1 MNDIQKKM
9 SQAALYDILA
19 EEATE
24 LAHAALKMSRKL
36 RNESPTPMSISEIT
50 AYVIEEFTDVTLC
63 AKILDLSPDEGL
75 MAFKQNRWTER
86 LNSSQKI
93 HTL

>member
-1 MNDIQKKM
+1 MNDIQKRM

-50 AYVIEEFTDVTLC
+50 AYVIEEYSDVSLC
-63 AKILDLSPDEGL
+63 ARILDLEADEDL
-75 MAFKQNRWTER
+75 IKFKQNRWNMR
-86 LNSSQKI
+86 LASSQKI

>member
-1 MNDIQKKM
+1 MNNIQKRM

-36 RNESPTPMSISEIT
+36 RNESPTPMSMSDIT

-63 AKILDLSPDEGL
+63 AKVLDILPDDEL

-86 LNSSQKI
+86 LLAEK
-93 HTL
+93 T